1 VQPEGSEGAA
11 AAVAAAAEATGAGG
25 AAVAAV
31 EGAELRAVAQ
41 PVAAAV
47 SDSLSVSI
55 FLNGV
60 GKFSRIFLN
69 GGRWSRRWQRR
80 QARGAYS

>member
-1 VQPEGSEGAA
+1 VQPEGSEGA

-25 AAVAAV
+25 VAVAVA

-47 SDSLSVSI
+47 S
-55 FLNGV
+55 
-60 GKFSRIFLN
+60 FSRIFLN
-69 GGRWSRRWQRR
+69 EGG
-80 QARGAYS
+80 GGGGK

>member
-1 VQPEGSEGAA
+1 MYIVICGICVQPEGSEGAA

-25 AAVAAV
+25 VAVAVAV

-47 SDSLSVSI
+47 SDSLCLYLS
-55 FLNGV
+55 
-60 GKFSRIFLN
+60 
-69 GGRWSRRWQRR
+69 
-80 QARGAYS
+80 